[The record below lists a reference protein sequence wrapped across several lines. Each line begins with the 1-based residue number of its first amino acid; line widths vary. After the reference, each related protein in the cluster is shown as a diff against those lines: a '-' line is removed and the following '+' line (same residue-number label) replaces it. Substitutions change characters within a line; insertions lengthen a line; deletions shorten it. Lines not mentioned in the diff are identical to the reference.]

1 MNVTV
6 PPSTL
11 PALPEPSSNGHH
23 DLGRPLRD
31 ILIARGAVT
40 AEQWDEAARLNAT
53 SPEQILLDRRWLSVL
68 QLARARAAR
77 VGLEFRTIT
86 DRPDPALGE
95 ALPPDLRASGLC
107 AVLEVTADR
116 VVVAVADPAPDLRD
130 ALHAAVRPRRL
141 ELVVTTPDML
151 PSPTELDE
159 TDTDAAAAAAGNLQL
174 LADQTAAPVIV
185 RLLRDII
192 EGGIAAASSDIHIAD
207 YKQEEG
213 CRAYYRVDGKGRPG
227 PTFPRRHLVGLISRI
242 KLLAGLDIAHH
253 QTPQSG
259 EIRWY
264 STYGGHYD
272 LRVEIA
278 PNTDGQHTV
287 IRIFG
292 HVAQTKL
299 DDLGFTDDIQSHLDR
314 LCTLPYGLV
323 LVTGPTGSGKST
335 TLGVM
340 LRRIHER
347 FPDKRIFTAEHP
359 VEQDLTGI
367 VQVPVEDRTPGS
379 LADRKPRTF
388 ALMLRSFLRS
398 SPDVIMVGEIRDPET
413 AQVAVDA
420 ALTGHLVFATL
431 HTNTAPGAVPRLI
444 HLGVEPYRIADTLR
458 AVLGQRLL
466 RRICPKCQHDVAID
480 GEYRELAM
488 RFGLGDRERRG
499 AGCDSCYGGYAG
511 RLAIGEMTL
520 LPSKM
525 LSKITTYTTEQDLRE
540 WTKTATLLEN
550 GLIHV
555 REGRT
560 TLAEI
565 LEAAWVPAD
574 DDLLSDTISKNT
586 GPEAPASTA

>member
-1 MNVTV
+1 MSS
-6 PPSTL
+6 PS
-11 PALPEPSSNGHH
+11 PNGNG

-40 AEQWDEAARLNAT
+40 AAQWDEAARLNET
-53 SPEQILLDRRWLSVL
+53 SPEQVLLDRRWLSPV

-77 VGLEFRTIT
+77 VGLQFREIT

-95 ALPPDLRASGLC
+95 VLPPDLRASGLC
-107 AVLEVTADR
+107 AVLEATPGRVT
-116 VVVAVADPAPDLRD
+116 VAVADPAPDLRD

-151 PSPTELDE
+151 PAPAEADE
-159 TDTDAAAAAAGNLQL
+159 DGQDLAAAADAVQT

-192 EGGIAAASSDIHIAD
+192 EGGIAAGSSDIYIAD

-227 PTFPRRHLVGLISRI
+227 PSFPRRHLVGLISRI

-259 EIRWY
+259 EIRWH

-278 PNTDGQHTV
+278 PNTRGQHTV

-359 VEQDLTGI
+359 VEQDLPGI

-398 SPDVIMVGEIRDPET
+398 SPDVIMIGEIRDHET

-444 HLGVEPYRIADTLR
+444 HLGVEPYRIADTLQ

-466 RRICPKCQHDVAID
+466 RRICPRCQRQRAFEGEQLAI
-480 GEYRELAM
+480 AT
-488 RFGLGDRERRG
+488 RFGLGDTEKRG
-499 AGCDSCYGGYAG
+499 AGCDNCYGGYAG
-511 RLAIGEMTL
+511 RLAIGELTL
-520 LPSKM
+520 LPSEM
-525 LSKITTYTTEQDLRE
+525 RGKITAHTTEQEVRE
-540 WTKTATLLEN
+540 WTNTATLLEN

-560 TLAEI
+560 TLAEV
-565 LEAAWVPAD
+565 LEAAWVAAD
-574 DDLLSDTISKNT
+574 NDSPSETTNRDVPPDAPFLLPDAVP
-586 GPEAPASTA
+586 GL

>member
-1 MNVTV
+1 
-6 PPSTL
+6 
-11 PALPEPSSNGHH
+11 
-23 DLGRPLRD
+23 
-31 ILIARGAVT
+31 VT
-40 AEQWDEAARLNAT
+40 AEQWDEAARVNAT
-53 SPEQILLDRRWLSVL
+53 SPEQVLLDRRWLSVL

-95 ALPPDLRASGLC
+95 VLPPDLRASGLC
-107 AVLEVTADR
+107 AVLDVTADR

-159 TDTDAAAAAAGNLQL
+159 TDTDVAAAAAGNLQL

-259 EIRWY
+259 EIRWH

-278 PNTDGQHTV
+278 PNTRGQHTV
-287 IRIFG
+287 IRVFG

-299 DDLGFTDDIQSHLDR
+299 EDLGFTDDIQSRLDR
-314 LCTLPYGLV
+314 LCSLPYGLV
-323 LVTGPTGSGKST
+323 LVTGRTGSGKST

-359 VEQDLTGI
+359 VEQDLPGI
-367 VQVPVEDRTPGS
+367 VQVPVEDRTRGS
-379 LADRKPRTF
+379 AGDRKPRTF

-398 SPDVIMVGEIRDPET
+398 SPDVIMVGEIRDQET

-444 HLGVEPYRIADTLR
+444 HLGVEPYRIGDTLQ

-466 RRICPKCQHDVAID
+466 RRICPRCQRQLAFEGEQLAI
-480 GEYRELAM
+480 AT
-488 RFGLGDRERRG
+488 RFGLGDTERRG
-499 AGCDSCYGGYAG
+499 AGCDNCYGGYAG
-511 RLAIGEMTL
+511 RLAIGELML
-520 LPSKM
+520 LPATIRG
-525 LSKITTYTTEQDLRE
+525 KITAHTTEQELRE
-540 WTKTATLLEN
+540 LTKTATLLEN
-550 GLIHV
+550 GLVHV
-555 REGRT
+555 RAGRT

-565 LEAAWVPAD
+565 LEAAWVPVED
-574 DDLLSDTISKNT
+574 DASVEPSSDDAT
-586 GPEAPASTA
+586 PDAPAS